1 MIIRI
6 DSDKFDGQVLQV
18 NFGDGNF
25 VDYNVDD
32 VKETGIT
39 IPEGT
44 DFSKI
49 QIRAAGKLYTELLA
63 ETKLLKVS
71 ETMMEKIQNKYL
83 WQTVR
88 NSDNEYYSSHVSYAL
103 LKDAYLRE
111 NYSYSVDGSG
121 NFVVKNGEGNEAY
134 RFYNGKDY
142 GPAIRYERGCGDI
155 DIFIDGKVYTG
166 KNMFNSGVVPYIF
179 ANSEVKHFTAG
190 EKVDLFFTPA
200 YDNHTGDARNDGSF
214 QNKLTYFGEIP
225 LAVSEFRYRDG
236 SGNEGPYGRTFYYI
250 DSVNHQLFIVQFDCL
265 HYYSN

>member
-6 DSDKFDGQVLQV
+6 DSDKFDGQVLKV

-39 IPEGT
+39 IPDGT

-83 WQTVR
+83 WQTVKHI
-88 NSDNEYYSSHVSYAL
+88 NESEYYSSYTSFYL

-111 NYSYSVDGSG
+111 NYSYYVDGSG
-121 NFVVKNGEGNEAY
+121 NMVVSNNGVEDY
-134 RFYNGKDY
+134 RFYAGSSD
-142 GPAIRYERGCGDI
+142 GPALRYDRGCGDY
-155 DIFIDGKVYTG
+155 DFFIDGKVYTG
-166 KNMFNSGVVPYIF
+166 KDLFRYGIVPYIF
-179 ANSEVKHFTAG
+179 ADSEVKNFEAG

-200 YDNHTGDARNDGSF
+200 EDDYIGDVRNDGSL

-225 LAVSEFRYRDG
+225 LAVEEFRYRDG
-236 SGNEGPYGRTFYYI
+236 SGNEGPYGRTFYYL
-250 DSVNHQLFIVQFDCL
+250 DSDSHQLFIVRFNNL
-265 HYYSN
+265 HYFGN